1 MTDYDAH
8 LFAPA
13 EERNQG
19 GGRALYRRCLKCS
32 GFSLLGSQSAHLR
45 HCRPEL
51 FKKDTDMTPWNK
63 AAVLA
68 LLADAPFCWLAC
80 QTPATIDT
88 LALA

>member
-51 FKKDTDMTPWNK
+51 FKKDAMTAWNK

-68 LLADAPFCWLAC
+68 LLEGAPFAWLAC

>member
-1 MTDYDAH
+1 MTA
-8 LFAPA
+8 
-13 EERNQG
+13 
-19 GGRALYRRCLKCS
+19 
-32 GFSLLGSQSAHLR
+32 
-45 HCRPEL
+45 
-51 FKKDTDMTPWNK
+51 WNK